1 MTHMQNDV
9 LTVVVAES
17 LHSCSERGC
26 TNVCGDFLFR
36 TVQGQQTHSG
46 RFSTLR
52 GSGKSRA
59 NARYQPKQSAEK
71 GPHSIT
77 SSARA
82 RSVGGIVRFR
92 SRAAFRFITS
102 SKVRRLF
109 DREVCWRG
117 PLQDLVYK

>member
-1 MTHMQNDV
+1 MFAAT
-9 LTVVVAES
+9 
-17 LHSCSERGC
+17 SCSELC
-26 TNVCGDFLFR
+26 KD
-36 TVQGQQTHSG
+36 SKP
-46 RFSTLR
+46 TLA
-52 GSGKSRA
+52 GKSRA

-102 SKVRRLF
+102 SKERRLF
-109 DREVCWRG
+109 DREVCGRG
-117 PLQDLVYK
+117 PLQDLVYKYRRLPTERRNVWPVRDQ